1 MAQRY
6 TLTVDSRLERL
17 SEIGNFIEDAAS
29 RCGMTDKQVYDVQMA
44 VDEACTNVIEHAY
57 GGKKSGKID
66 ITCEKRGSDLV
77 VTIRDYGKPF
87 DPDQVEQPKTNAPL
101 SERNIGGLGLFF
113 IHKLMDRVKFDFS
126 SGRGNTLTLVKK
138 IKK

>member
-1 MAQRY
+1 MAQRFS
-6 TLTVDSRLERL
+6 LTVDSRLERL
-17 SEIGNFIEDAAS
+17 GEISDFIEGAAS
-29 RCGMTDKQVYDVQMA
+29 RCGMDEHQVYDVQMA
-44 VDEACTNVIEHAY
+44 VDEACSNVIEHAY
-57 GGKKSGKID
+57 GGKRTGKINLV
-66 ITCEKRGSDLV
+66 CEKRGNDFV
-77 VTIRDYGKPF
+77 VTIHDSGKPF
-87 DPDQVEQPKTNAPL
+87 NPDQVEQPKTNAPL